1 MSVLNIYSQTQLP
14 RRYSKFNIH
23 LIYRVRLLTK
33 MLLYF
38 YYSNNKA
45 VLYLKCKNTSVSDE
59 GLRHDEGGQDKVNG
73 LHVVV
78 VGPVAS
84 ARG

>member
-1 MSVLNIYSQTQLP
+1 
-14 RRYSKFNIH
+14 
-23 LIYRVRLLTK
+23 

-84 ARG
+84 ARL